1 MNTHTAIEIQKLEK
15 SFGEKKAIHN
25 LSLSVSPG
33 EIVCLLG
40 ANGAGKTTTINILL
54 GFIEPCNGHIQVNGY
69 CPSTNPI
76 KARQSIAYIPEK
88 VALYPDLTGYENL
101 QFFSRL
107 AGQELSQ
114 GQLLNCLERSGFP
127 LEAAHNL
134 SVNYSKGMQQK
145 VGIACAL
152 AKSATVLLLD
162 EPLSGLDP
170 KAANEFCSLLAELKK
185 RGVAVLM
192 ATHDLFRAREV
203 ADRIGIMKGGI
214 MMDVI
219 QASSVS
225 AEQLEVLY
233 LEHMIERA
241 NAAA

>member
-1 MNTHTAIEIQKLEK
+1 MNTRTVIEIKRLEK
-15 SFGEKKAIHN
+15 SFGVKRAIHN
-25 LSLSVSPG
+25 LSLSVSTG

-54 GFIEPCNGHIQVNGY
+54 GFLEPSNGQVFVNGY
-69 CPSTNPI
+69 NPITNPM

-88 VALYPDLTGYENL
+88 VALYPDLSGYENL

-107 AGQELSQ
+107 AGQDLSE

-127 LEAAHNL
+127 LEAAKSL

-170 KAANEFCSLLAELKK
+170 KAANEFCSLLVELKK

-203 ADRIGIMKGGI
+203 ADRIGIMKGGK

-219 QASSVS
+219 EASSVS
-225 AEQLEVLY
+225 AEQLEELY
-233 LEHMIERA
+233 LEHMIDRA
-241 NAAA
+241 NVAV